1 MLKNL
6 PANVGDTR
14 DTGSIQGL
22 GRLTG
27 GRNGNS
33 ISVFLQGKFHGQR
46 ILADCGPRG
55 LQRVGHDWATEHGA
69 LFSTLGVINT

>member
-6 PANVGDTR
+6 PAKVGVTR

-22 GRLTG
+22 ERLTG
-27 GRNGNS
+27 GRNGNP

-46 ILADCGPRG
+46 SLADCGPRE
-55 LQRVGHDWATEHGA
+55 LQRVGHD
-69 LFSTLGVINT
+69 